1 MPLVDQSVQFI
12 DKALDEQ
19 HALGFTLPTNGV
31 YLGDE
36 RLAPIFERL
45 NERQATAAIHPN
57 EPKPAIKAMSEE
69 VPPPLMELPRYN
81 RTIIYMSQK
90 ECI

>member
-1 MPLVDQSVQFI
+1 MNDYASNIVQEHSERIGFFATLPLPLVDQSVQFI

-19 HALGFTLPTNGV
+19 HALGFTLPTNARGV

-45 NERQATAAIHPN
+45 NERQQ
-57 EPKPAIKAMSEE
+57 
-69 VPPPLMELPRYN
+69 L
-81 RTIIYMSQK
+81 
-90 ECI
+90 

>member
-1 MPLVDQSVQFI
+1 MR
-12 DKALDEQ
+12 
-19 HALGFTLPTNGV
+19 GV

-45 NERQATAAIHPN
+45 NERQATVAIHPN

-69 VPPPLMELPRYN
+69 VPPPLMEFIFDTT
-81 RTIIYMSQK
+81 RTIIYMSQRMYLVS
-90 ECI
+90 IRILSGLYLIVVLYSL